1 MPPDVY
7 LHLVTLP
14 KTLAGWFAI
23 LAVFWISGCS
33 VQKRTTA
40 PGWHVEKRGKVSTK
54 QKFQPPNVS
63 HQLVRIAPVKPS
75 PPLISIGPS
84 RRSVERRMS
93 SRVPAEGEL
102 TMSHLGFMPSNNLA
116 EMHLPSTD
124 SLEVPDLPI
133 EVRRKIHRLL
143 FWEAAIRRPRI
154 GIPFAGFLYGPLV
167 RGRTERLC
175 AQYCTQM
182 KDVAPLQW
190 ALMQHYSRPLSL
202 LIPAQSQM
210 AVRNPVPEA
219 AVVEGVPLEVQ
230 LRVLELLY
238 REAQYRGPIA
248 TAFTLGLSQAIAP
261 LIRKKNARL
270 CAQYGIELK
279 DVAPFE
285 WEWVQHAPTPG
296 RTWLYWLFVTMYVL
310 AAALALFVL
319 YAFAA
324 NPWGGG

>member
-1 MPPDVY
+1 M
-7 LHLVTLP
+7 TLP
-14 KTLAGWFAI
+14 KSLAGWFAV
-23 LAVFWISGCS
+23 LAVLWLTGCS

-54 QKFQPPNVS
+54 HKFQAPNVS

-75 PPLISIGPS
+75 LPLISIGPS
-84 RRSVERRMS
+84 RRPVERRMS

-116 EMHLPSTD
+116 GMHPPPTD
-124 SLEVPDLPI
+124 SLEVPGLPI

-154 GIPFAGFLYGPLV
+154 GIPYAGFLFGPLV
-167 RGRTERLC
+167 RGRAERLC
-175 AQYCTQM
+175 AQHGTQM

-190 ALMQHYSRPLSL
+190 ALMQDYSRPLSL

-210 AVRNPVPEA
+210 AVRNPIPEA

-261 LIRKKNARL
+261 LTRKKNVRL
-270 CAQYGIELK
+270 CAKYGIELK

-296 RTWLYWLFVTMYVL
+296 RTWLYWFLITMYVL
-310 AAALALFVL
+310 AAALAFVVL
-319 YAFAA
+319 YAFFTA